1 MKRCWIIL
9 CLLLFVGRAVSQ
21 DQYPKAWESYTGG
34 GYFAEIQS
42 DFNTKGWS
50 ESAFVNQLLN
60 FARTNLAKQLKVQV
74 SDHAVMSKQS
84 FNGRTSVRYQ
94 ATTEFST
101 DLELKLVE
109 TRTHYDP
116 LTKEGFAIAFIDKA
130 AARRFYANEVQVVLN
145 GGVNALTLADN
156 YAKNGFKARA
166 QAELQQAIPTM
177 DKFVDLYMWLSFF
190 DYPQEELAAM
200 MEQQNAVEQAIK
212 QTLADL
218 EHATVVCVV
227 CKADLFGS
235 AYPLQNELKGTIA
248 IDGCSFTDNPKE
260 AQWLVTVRVQA
271 RKSHTVQIGSMT
283 SYIAYLDAE
292 VTIDK
297 QITNQRIYE
306 NAVTVKGG
314 HPRGYSEA
322 ARAGFKELK
331 AEIGKIMRT
340 NITQ

>member
-1 MKRCWIIL
+1 MKRCLITL
-9 CLLLFVGRAVSQ
+9 CLLLLMGRVLSQ
-21 DQYPKAWESYTGG
+21 PQYPAAWGPYTQA
-34 GYFAEIQS
+34 GYFSEVQS
-42 DFNTKGWS
+42 DLNTRGWS
-50 ESAFVNQLLN
+50 ESAFVNHLLN
-60 FARTNLAKQLKVQV
+60 LARTNLAKQLKVQV
-74 SDHAVMSKQS
+74 KDHAVMSKKS
-84 FNGRTSVRYQ
+84 FNGRTNINYQ
-94 ATTEFST
+94 TTTEFST

-109 TRTHYDP
+109 TRSYYNSA
-116 LTKEGFAIAFIDKA
+116 TKEGAAIAFIDKA
-130 AARRFYANEVQVVLN
+130 AARRYYANELQILLN
-145 GGVNALTLADN
+145 GGVNALTIADN
-156 YAKNGFKARA
+156 YAASGFKARA
-166 QAELQQAIPTM
+166 QEELERAIPTM
-177 DKFVDLYMWLSFF
+177 DKATDLFMWLSFF

-212 QTLADL
+212 QILADL